1 MCFLGLLNC
10 IFIRIPIIA
19 LFILLFNLKKGF
31 AHKVKVFALLIGM
44 AFFNF
49 ITLVEPPRRSHPS
62 SSFQQK
68 CYTNQRLIQGAIEMY
83 FMDHYTKMTSLD
95 LSLLVKE
102 KYLKG
107 EPKKPTDKCEYY
119 LIDEDEVG
127 YVSCKEHGS
136 CMAKASKKQE
146 EEKTISNKTIKYFSF
161 YDNNLRNSED
171 KLRGVLEIIDK
182 IPVLGRIIALFLFYL
197 VYLVFGFTISMTNQ
211 SYLITSIITLFV
223 IAFEYVATKYE
234 MNNTKTNN
242 EPIK

>member
-1 MCFLGLLNC
+1 
-10 IFIRIPIIA
+10 
-19 LFILLFNLKKGF
+19 
-31 AHKVKVFALLIGM
+31 
-44 AFFNF
+44 
-49 ITLVEPPRRSHPS
+49 
-62 SSFQQK
+62 
-68 CYTNQRLIQGAIEMY
+68 
-83 FMDHYTKMTSLD
+83 MTSLD

-146 EEKTISNKTIKYFSF
+146 EEKTISNKTIKYFSS

-171 KLRGVLEIIDK
+171 TLRGVLEIIDK